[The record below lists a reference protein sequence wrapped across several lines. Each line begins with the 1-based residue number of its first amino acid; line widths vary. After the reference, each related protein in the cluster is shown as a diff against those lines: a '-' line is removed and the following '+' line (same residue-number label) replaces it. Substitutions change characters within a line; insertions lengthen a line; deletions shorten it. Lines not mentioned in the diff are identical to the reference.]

1 MRSRLPFDVWL
12 SLAGPIAVLLVFAAG
27 SGLFVRGL
35 YRDAPFFASTHGI
48 TLATRSVQVDTPVH
62 SKRSRTRST
71 DSSADNSGAG
81 ATFYPVNSDRDS

>member
-12 SLAGPIAVLLVFAAG
+12 SLAGPIAVLRL
-27 SGLFVRGL
+27 SR
-35 YRDAPFFASTHGI
+35 STNGI

-81 ATFYPVNSDRDS
+81 ATFYPVNGERDS